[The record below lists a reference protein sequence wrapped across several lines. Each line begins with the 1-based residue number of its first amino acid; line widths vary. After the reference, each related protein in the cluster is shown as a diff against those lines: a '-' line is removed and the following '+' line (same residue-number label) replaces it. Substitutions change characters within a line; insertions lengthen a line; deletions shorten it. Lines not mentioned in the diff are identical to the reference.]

1 MKILVTGATGALGS
15 RLVPL
20 LTAAG
25 HTVTGTT
32 TSEAKAERLRA
43 AGAEPAV
50 LDVLDAAA
58 VRETVANA
66 APEVIVHEATAL
78 SRGIDELRPRDIRRL
93 DASFAPTNRLR
104 TVGTDNLL
112 AAAAE
117 AGTRRFVAQSF
128 AGWPYKR
135 EGGWIKTEE
144 DPMETDPP
152 AGSEESLAAI
162 LHLEEA
168 VTTAPGMEGVVLRYG
183 GFYGPGTSITPGG
196 QQAEMLLKRRLPVVG
211 SGDGIMSLVHIDDAA
226 AATAAAVERGE
237 PGLYNITDDDPAA
250 QKEWVPRL
258 AAAMGAPPPRRVPL
272 WLARL
277 AAGPWLAMVMTEGR
291 GAAND
296 KAKSE
301 LGWRLEHPTWRD
313 GFREVFGAGTAR
325 TARTAEAA
333 S

>member
-15 RLVPL
+15 RLLPL

-32 TSEAKAERLRA
+32 TSEAKTERLRA
-43 AGAEPAV
+43 AGVEPVV

-58 VRETVANA
+58 VRDAVAHA

-78 SRGIDELRPRDIRRL
+78 SQQTDMRARDLRRL
-93 DASFAPTNRLR
+93 DTAFATTNRLR
-104 TVGTDNLL
+104 TEGTDNLL
-112 AAAAE
+112 AAATD

-128 AGWPYKR
+128 AGWPYAR
-135 EGGWIKTEE
+135 EGGRIKTEE
-144 DPMETDPP
+144 DPLDPSP
-152 AGSEESLAAI
+152 PPGVEQTLGAVK
-162 LHLEEA
+162 HLEDA
-168 VTTAPGMEGVVLRYG
+168 VTSAPGIEGVVLRYG
-183 GFYGPGTSITPGG
+183 GFYGPGTSIFPGG
-196 QQAEMLLKRRLPVVG
+196 EQAEMVRRRRLPVVG
-211 SGDGIMSLVHIDDAA
+211 GGEGVMSLVHIDDAA
-226 AATAAAVERGE
+226 EATAAAVERGT

-258 AAAMGAPPPRRVPL
+258 AAAMGAPPPRRVPV

-277 AAGPWLAMVMTEGR
+277 AAGKWVAMVMTEGR

-301 LGWRLEHPTWRD
+301 LGWRPGHPTWRE
-313 GFREVFGAGTAR
+313 GFTEMFATR
-325 TARTAEAA
+325 
-333 S
+333 

>member
-15 RLVPL
+15 RLLPL

-32 TSEAKAERLRA
+32 TSEAKADRLRA
-43 AGAEPAV
+43 AGVEPAV

-78 SRGIDELRPRDIRRL
+78 SHKIELRPRDLRRL

-104 TVGTDNLL
+104 TAGTDNLL

-117 AGTRRFVAQSF
+117 SGTRRFVAQSF

-162 LHLEEA
+162 KHLEEA
-168 VTTAPGMEGVVLRYG
+168 VTTAPGMEGIVLRYG
-183 GFYGPGTSITPGG
+183 GFYGPGTSISPGG
-196 QQAEMLLKRRLPVVG
+196 QQAEMVLKRRLPVVG
-211 SGDGIMSLVHIDDAA
+211 SGDGIMSLIHIDDAA
-226 AATAAAVERGE
+226 AATAAAVERGA
-237 PGLYNITDDDPAA
+237 PGVYNVT
-250 QKEWVPRL
+250 
-258 AAAMGAPPPRRVPL
+258 
-272 WLARL
+272 
-277 AAGPWLAMVMTEGR
+277 
-291 GAAND
+291 
-296 KAKSE
+296 
-301 LGWRLEHPTWRD
+301 
-313 GFREVFGAGTAR
+313 
-325 TARTAEAA
+325 
-333 S
+333 